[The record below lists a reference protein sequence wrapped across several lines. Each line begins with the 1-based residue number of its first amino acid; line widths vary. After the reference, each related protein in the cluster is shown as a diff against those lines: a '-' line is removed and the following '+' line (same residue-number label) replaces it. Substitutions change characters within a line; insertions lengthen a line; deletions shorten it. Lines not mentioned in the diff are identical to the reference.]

1 MLPLPPKRSLRERLR
16 ANFEFIAVV
25 TAVTLIAAA
34 LVVDTAHRPVSA
46 VAPTGQAPTARLVT
60 IDPVELANAE
70 RALASKL
77 LTRHGNRQAV
87 RRRVTLK
94 LFRVG
99 HELRATIRAVAG
111 PGTIVLVKQAVIA
124 GSVPDITK
132 TVLMKLGLPAKVPT
146 VDLTTYLTH
155 GVAATT
161 LSFSQINAALKA
173 RAKAQERHSAAT
185 YHKLV
190 KSHADSVI
198 P

>member
-1 MLPLPPKRSLRERLR
+1 MLPLPPKRSWRERLR
-16 ANFEFIAVV
+16 ANFELIAVV
-25 TAVTLIAAA
+25 TAVTIIAAA
-34 LVVDTAHRPVSA
+34 VIVDTAQRPAAA
-46 VAPTGQAPTARLVT
+46 VTAQAPTARLVT

-77 LTRHGNRQAV
+77 LTRHGNRPAT

-99 HELRATIRAVAG
+99 REMRATIRAVAG

-190 KSHADSVI
+190 KSHADSIV